1 MPKATTSDWSFC
13 WRSEQALSE
22 LEIAAIVTVA
32 GYVMHLLRTWVRVRG
47 RVQVERLRGTVRR
60 DVVRTLP
67 AGSRIVEKPE
77 GTTTIEVGPSY
88 RGREKRAERVGE

>member
-1 MPKATTSDWSFC
+1 M
-13 WRSEQALSE
+13 SE

-32 GYVMHLLRTWVRVRG
+32 GYATHLLRTWVRVRG
-47 RVQVERLRGTVRR
+47 RVRVEKLRGTVRR

-77 GTTTIEVGPSY
+77 GTTTIEVGPRY
-88 RGREKRAERVGE
+88 LGREKRAEHVGE